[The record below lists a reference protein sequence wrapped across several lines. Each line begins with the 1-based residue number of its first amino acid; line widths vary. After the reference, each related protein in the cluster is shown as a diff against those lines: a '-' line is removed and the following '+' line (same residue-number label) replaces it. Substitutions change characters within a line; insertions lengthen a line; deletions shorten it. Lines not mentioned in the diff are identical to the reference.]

1 MPGYE
6 LFDERER
13 KEVAEVMETGVLMR
27 YGFKDVRAGR
37 WKAREMEEA
46 IRKKAGVKHALLLA
60 DGTAALTTALA
71 ALGVGS
77 GDEVIMPTFTF
88 VASFESVMTAGA
100 TPILADVDDTLCLN
114 PDAVVKVIT
123 PRTKVV
129 MPVHMCGAAA
139 DVDALKEVC
148 KSRGLFLVE
157 DACQAFGASYKGKF
171 LGGLGGAGC
180 YSFDFNKIVTCGEG
194 GAVVTDDDEFYKRAD
209 MYHDHGHDHG
219 DDDRGAE
226 GHPFPGYN
234 YRISELHA
242 AVGCAQI
249 AKLDDFVARS
259 RRSKKYFKD
268 ALAEIPDITFRRLP
282 DSEGDCGT
290 FLCFFMP
297 DEARARAAARALK
310 ESGAEGVFHWYD
322 NNWHY
327 VRNWRHLKE
336 RRFANP
342 VAPSLLASM
351 PDYSKA
357 DFSAS
362 DRWMSRCISISIK
375 LGWNDAEA
383 AAKAQ
388 AAAKAVKSALQGG
401 APQYL
406 SMKQEVLFKGT
417 PRSCR

>member
-27 YGFKDVRAGR
+27 YGFKGVRAGR
-37 WKAREMEEA
+37 WKAKEMEDA
-46 IRKKAGVKHALLLA
+46 IRERAGVKHALLLA

-71 ALGVGS
+71 ALGVGG

-88 VASFESVMTAGA
+88 VASFESIMAAGA
-100 TPILADVDDTLCLN
+100 IPILADVDDTLCLA
-114 PDAVVKVIT
+114 PEAVLKAIT

-129 MPVHMCGAAA
+129 MPVHMCGVAA
-139 DVDALKEVC
+139 DMDALREIC
-148 KSRGLFLVE
+148 ESRGLFLVE
-157 DACQAFGASYKGKF
+157 DVCQAFGASYKGTF
-171 LGGLGGAGC
+171 LGGLGNVGC

-194 GAVVTDDDEFYKRAD
+194 GAVVTNDEELYKRAD

-219 DDDRGAE
+219 HDDRGAE

-234 YRISELHA
+234 YRVSELHA

-249 AKLDDFVARS
+249 SKLDGFVTRS
-259 RRSKKYFKD
+259 RQSKKYFKD
-268 ALAEIPDITFRRLP
+268 ALAELPDLTFRRLP
-282 DSEGDCGT
+282 DPEGDCGT

-297 DEARARAAARALK
+297 DESRARAAASALK
-310 ESGAEGVFHWYD
+310 EAGAEGVFHWYD

-327 VRNWRHLKE
+327 VRNWRHFKE
-336 RRFANP
+336 RHFANP
-342 VAPSLLASM
+342 VASSLLTAM

-362 DRWMSRCISISIK
+362 DRWMSRCVSISIK
-375 LGWNDAEA
+375 LGWTEEEA

-388 AAAKAVKSALQGG
+388 IAVKAVKSAL
-401 APQYL
+401 
-406 SMKQEVLFKGT
+406 
-417 PRSCR
+417 